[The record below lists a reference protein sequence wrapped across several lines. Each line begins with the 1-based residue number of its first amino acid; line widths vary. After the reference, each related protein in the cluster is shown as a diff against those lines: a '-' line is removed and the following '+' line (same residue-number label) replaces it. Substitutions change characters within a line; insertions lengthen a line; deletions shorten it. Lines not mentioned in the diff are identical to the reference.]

1 MKTDALK
8 PAERVIV
15 ALDVPD
21 ADGAAKLIEKL
32 GDEAVY
38 YKVGLELFT
47 AAGDAV
53 LGLLRDA
60 GKRVFL
66 DLKFFD
72 IPNTVE
78 RACRSA
84 AARGAAMTN
93 VHALGGEAMMRAAR
107 AGVDAA
113 GAAHPPLLI
122 AVTILTSI
130 DEDMLR
136 QQLHTQKSIP
146 FFVRELARS
155 ASACGLD
162 GVVASG
168 LELPLLREHFGDEFV
183 IVTPGIRPEWAA
195 AGDQKRILTPRD
207 AFARGA
213 SYIVIGRPVT
223 AAPDP
228 AAAFRRIIDEIA

>member
-1 MKTDALK
+1 MNAMALT
-8 PAERVIV
+8 PEERVIV

-21 ADGAAKLIEKL
+21 AAGAAALVEKL
-32 GDEAVY
+32 GPEVVY

-53 LGLLRDA
+53 LALLRDA

-107 AGVDAA
+107 AGVNTAA
-113 GAAHPPLLI
+113 QPPLLI
-122 AVTILTSI
+122 AVTILTSMN
-130 DEDMLR
+130 EEMLR
-136 QQLHTQKSIP
+136 SQLHTQKSIP
-146 FFVRELARS
+146 FFVRELAKS
-155 ASACGLD
+155 AAACGLD

-195 AGDQKRILTPRD
+195 AGDQKRILTPRE
-207 AFARGA
+207 AFERGA
-213 SYIVIGRPVT
+213 SYIVVGRPVT

-228 AAAFRRIIDEIA
+228 ADAFRRIIDEIS